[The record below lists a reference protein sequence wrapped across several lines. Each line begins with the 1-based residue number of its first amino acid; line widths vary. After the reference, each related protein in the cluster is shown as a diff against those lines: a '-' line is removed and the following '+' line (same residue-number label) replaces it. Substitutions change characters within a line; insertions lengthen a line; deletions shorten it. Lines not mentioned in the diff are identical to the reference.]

1 MSYLRKKEDIHEGAP
16 YAQAPCTA
24 RCCVKRYEIIP
35 DGSYAVVHNCAGCG
49 QKKRFINTKHFRV
62 NANGNKLD
70 VWLIY
75 QCERCRHTLNI
86 PVYER
91 IDKKR
96 LPEKEYQL
104 FLDNDE
110 ALAEEYGMDMA
121 FFKKNRLEADIENF
135 TYTISHDSA
144 QCEAHSDTGCPK
156 GYTISRDSAQCSTMK
171 PEQMNGHTGQLFVIY
186 NPYGV
191 QIRPERIV
199 STVLKISR
207 SAAKKMLRSG
217 QLAVR
222 EKGAY
227 IEISL

>member
-75 QCERCRHTLNI
+75 QCECCRHTLNI

-135 TYTISHDSA
+135 TYTISRVSA
-144 QCEAHSDTGCPK
+144 QG
-156 GYTISRDSAQCSTMK
+156 STMK

-191 QIRPERIV
+191 RIRPERVV